1 MDAPC
6 GCSLWEGTGAPCGRV
21 GCSPWEGTVLPVG
34 GEGAPCDGVHVQ
46 L

>member
-1 MDAPC
+1 MGGEGAPC
-6 GCSLWEGTGAPCGRV
+6 GRGGCSLWEGR
-21 GCSPWEGTVLPVG
+21 VLPVG